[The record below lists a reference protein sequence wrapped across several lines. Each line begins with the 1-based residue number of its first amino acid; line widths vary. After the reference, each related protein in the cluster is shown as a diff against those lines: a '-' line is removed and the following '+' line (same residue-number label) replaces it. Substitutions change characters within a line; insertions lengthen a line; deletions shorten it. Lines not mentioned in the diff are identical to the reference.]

1 MNRFV
6 SASSVAVLGVLASI
20 ASYAAPA
27 SADLSDRSKG
37 TVWNLEHWVYLSDC
51 RYDKPMPAEPDSYFV
66 DACDHG
72 YEQEERYLAMLTPAE
87 KEDPRAKAVFEMH
100 AKSAQ
105 YIAKVKA
112 AHAAAGQRK
121 QGEANDYEAFKKDAK
136 ANSEGLWFLYQ
147 LDKHQ
152 DSYLGNAVVQSDV
165 ESRVGKAMAVKAFG
179 DKCAAKYAKMKVP
192 YGGNEYLDDPVQTC
206 AEAMN
211 QSDILKR
218 EVPKLFPRMRALG
231 AAASKKA
238 REKIAGGQPVW
249 QSEVAC
255 AETPAKCDAQEGQ
268 IERITRLLGL
278 AATAANAPDPAAFA
292 AAMKTA
298 TGKRRIGT
306 FHDGTREGA
315 VARALKSAGTAYQ
328 AMALFD
334 ANDHIEKNAFGIPKD
349 RSREAGVLV
358 KVAGESFC
366 RAYTAVA
373 FATYEGGGRYG
384 QWQAD
389 IFEADKNTFVVS
401 SCK

>member
-27 SADLSDRSKG
+27 AAELSDRSKG
-37 TVWNLEHWVYLSDC
+37 TVWNVEHWVYMSDC
-51 RYDKPMPAEPDSYFV
+51 RYDKAMPAEPDGYFV

-72 YEQEERYLAMLTPAE
+72 YDQEERYLAMLTPAE

-105 YIAKVKA
+105 HIAKVKA
-112 AHAAAGQRK
+112 AHTAAGQRK
-121 QGEANDYEAFKKDAK
+121 QGEANEYEAFKKDAK

-152 DSYLGNAVVQSDV
+152 DSYLANAIAQSDV
-165 ESRVGKAMAVKAFG
+165 ESRVNKAAAVKAFG

-238 REKIAGGQPVW
+238 LAKIAGGSPLW
-249 QSEVAC
+249 PSEVAC
-255 AETPAKCDAQEGQ
+255 AETPAKCDTQEGQ
-268 IERITRLLGL
+268 IERISRLLGV
-278 AATAANAPDPAAFA
+278 AATSPNAPDPAAFA
-292 AAMKTA
+292 AAMKSA
-298 TGKRRIGT
+298 TSKRRIGG

-315 VARALKSAGTAYQ
+315 VARALKGAGTAYL
-328 AMALFD
+328 AMALFES
-334 ANDHIEKNAFGIPKD
+334 ADHIEKNAFGIPKD

-358 KVAGESFC
+358 KVGSESYC

-373 FATYEGGGRYG
+373 YATYEGGGRYG

-401 SCK
+401 ACK